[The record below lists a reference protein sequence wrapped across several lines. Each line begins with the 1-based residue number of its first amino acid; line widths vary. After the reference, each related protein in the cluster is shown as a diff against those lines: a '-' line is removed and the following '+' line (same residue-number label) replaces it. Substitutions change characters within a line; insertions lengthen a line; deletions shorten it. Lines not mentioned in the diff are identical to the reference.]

1 MNSLNNKKG
10 NDPGYLWSGLK
21 TSTSCVARKI
31 KTISLGVP
39 FFFNTLLFYCRF
51 VCYAFAVRGTYD
63 CKEDKCCVV
72 THRAADIHVAGLV
85 YVRTYCVPIATLN
98 QNKPS

>member
-10 NDPGYLWSGLK
+10 NDPGYLCSGLK

-39 FFFNTLLFYCRF
+39 FFSILCFSTADL
-51 VCYAFAVRGTYD
+51 FAVRLL
-63 CKEDKCCVV
+63 CVGRMIV
-72 THRAADIHVAGLV
+72 KRINVV
-85 YVRTYCVPIATLN
+85 
-98 QNKPS
+98 S

>member
-39 FFFNTLLFYCRF
+39 FFFQYFAFLLPICLLC
-51 VCYAFAVRGTYD
+51 VSCGTYH

-72 THRAADIHVAGLV
+72 THRAADIQVAWLV

>member
-39 FFFNTLLFYCRF
+39 FFFQYFAFLLPICLLC
-51 VCYAFAVRGTYD
+51 VIAVGRIIV
-63 CKEDKCCVV
+63 KRINVV
-72 THRAADIHVAGLV
+72 
-85 YVRTYCVPIATLN
+85 
-98 QNKPS
+98 S